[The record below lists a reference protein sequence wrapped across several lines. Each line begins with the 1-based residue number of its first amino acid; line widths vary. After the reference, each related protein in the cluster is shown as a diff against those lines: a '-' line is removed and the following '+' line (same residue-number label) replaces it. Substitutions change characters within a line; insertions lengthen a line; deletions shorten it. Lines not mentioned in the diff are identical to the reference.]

1 MYVSRVFDRQT
12 VREGTATGEDNM
24 AVAISENN
32 ASLVLVIR
40 LAEAGAGAQSQ
51 PDERELKVG

>member
-1 MYVSRVFDRQT
+1 
-12 VREGTATGEDNM
+12 M

-51 PDERELKVG
+51 PDERELKVGQLCVD